1 MRKGDDM
8 LLLNPKKYQD
18 RNYPDARSKEI
29 MLKTIEFFENKG
41 FQKMKDDFYSFDFTN
56 DFAEFVKKERIF
68 ETLFLPRGY
77 GDPDQYYSTYRM
89 YEFSEITGFYGSA
102 YWYMYHVSTLGL
114 DPVYL
119 GDNEELKHRAVK
131 TLRENPLCAF
141 GLSEKEHGADIYSSE
156 MKLYPQP
163 DGTYLARGNKYYIGN
178 GNEASTITVFGK
190 IDGTDDYVFFVVD
203 SHHEKF
209 ECVQNVIK
217 AQNYVS
223 EFNLHDYPITDAD
236 ISARGPKAWDDMLN
250 TINICKFNIGSG
262 ATGIVTH
269 SFYEA
274 LNHAAKRNV
283 YGKFVTDF
291 PHVRRLFMDSY
302 CRLAAMKL
310 FGLRAT
316 DYMRAASAEDK
327 RYLLYNPIMK
337 MKVSLQGE
345 EVHEMLWDIIA
356 AKGFEKNTYFSQAV
370 VELRGF
376 PKLEGTRHVNMA
388 LIAKLVPNYFFNPKE
403 YPEVPRLNGP
413 EDDTYLFKQGKT
425 RGYGKIQFHD
435 YNIAYNSVD
444 LPNVNVFKEQI
455 KAYKDFLMASG
466 MELGNQMLNDFDFL
480 LAVGEIFTLV
490 AYGQLIIESAK
501 IEGISDDLLDMIFN
515 VFVRDFSR
523 YAMDIQHKSAA
534 TEAQKA
540 ACVAMMKT
548 PVQDA
553 EKFERVLA
561 SEVYSLVDAYTMN
574 P

>member
-1 MRKGDDM
+1 M
-8 LLLNPKKYQD
+8 LLLNPKNYKD
-18 RNYPDARSKEI
+18 RNYPDERSKEI

-41 FQKMKDDFYSFDFTN
+41 MAKMKEDTYGAEFTW
-56 DFAEFVKKERIF
+56 DFAEFVKNEGIF

-77 GDPDQYYSTYRM
+77 GSDDQYYSTYRM
-89 YEFSEITGFYGSA
+89 YEFSEITGFYGTA

-114 DPVYL
+114 DPVFL
-119 GDNEELKHRAVK
+119 GDNEELKHRAVQ

-163 DGTYLARGNKYYIGN
+163 DGTYLARGTKYYIGN
-178 GNEASTITVFGK
+178 GNAASIITVFGK
-190 IDGTDDYVFFVVD
+190 IADTDEYVFFVVD
-203 SHHEKF
+203 SNHEKY
-209 ECVQNVIK
+209 ECVKNVIH

-223 EFNLHDYPITDAD
+223 EFILHDYPVTDAD
-236 ISARGPKAWDDMLN
+236 ICSRGQKAWDDMLN

-269 SFYEA
+269 SFYES
-274 LNHAAKRNV
+274 LNHAAHRNV
-283 YGKFVTDF
+283 YGKYVTEF
-291 PHVRRLFMDSY
+291 PHVKRLFMDSY
-302 CRLAAMKL
+302 LRLIAMKL

-316 DYMRAASAEDK
+316 DYMRAASADDK

-337 MKVSLQGE
+337 MKVAIQGE

-356 AKGFEKNTYFSQAV
+356 AKGFEKDNYFSQAV
-370 VELRGF
+370 IELRGF

-388 LIAKLVPNYFFNPKE
+388 LIAKLLPNYFFNPKE

-413 EDDTYLFKQGKT
+413 ENDDYLFQQGRT

-435 YNIAYNSVD
+435 FNIAYNSVD

-455 KAYKDFLMASG
+455 KAYQDFLMASG
-466 MELGNQMLNDFDFL
+466 MELGDQMLKDFDFL

-501 IEGISDDLLDMIFN
+501 IEGVDDDRLDMMFN
-515 VFVRDFSR
+515 VFVRDFNR
-523 YAMDIQHKSAA
+523 FALDIHGMMSA
-534 TEAQKA
+534 TEAQKK
-540 ACVAMMKT
+540 ACLAMIKD
-548 PVQDA
+548 PVHDPD
-553 EKFERVLA
+553 KFERVLK
-561 SEVYSLVDAYTMN
+561 ENVYSLVDAYQMN

>member
-1 MRKGDDM
+1 M

-18 RNYPDARSKEI
+18 RNYPDERSREI

-41 FQKMKDDFYSFDFTN
+41 LKKMKEDFFSFEFTY
-56 DFAEFVKKERIF
+56 DFAEFVKKEGIF
-68 ETLFLPRGY
+68 ETLFLPQGY
-77 GDPDQYYSTYRM
+77 GEEDQYYSTYRM
-89 YEFSEITGFYGSA
+89 FEFSEICGFYGTA

-114 DPVYL
+114 DPIFL
-119 GDNEELKHRAVK
+119 GDNEELKQRAVQ

-156 MKLYPQP
+156 MKLYPQE
-163 DGTYLARGNKYYIGN
+163 DGTYLARGTKYYIGN

-190 IDGTDDYVFFVVD
+190 IAGTDEYVFFVVD
-203 SHHEKF
+203 SHHEKY
-209 ECVQNVIK
+209 ECVQNVIQ

-223 EFNLHDYPITDAD
+223 EFILHDYPITDAD

-269 SFYEA
+269 SFYES
-274 LNHAAKRNV
+274 LNHAAHRNV
-283 YGKFVTDF
+283 YGKYVTDF
-291 PHVRRLFMDSY
+291 PHVKRLFLDSF

-316 DYMRAASAEDK
+316 DYMRAASADDK

-337 MKVSLQGE
+337 MKVAIQGE

-356 AKGFEKNTYFSQAV
+356 AKGFEKDNYFSQAV
-370 VELRGF
+370 IELRGF

-388 LIAKLVPNYFFNPKE
+388 LIAKLLPNFFFNPKE
-403 YPEVPRLNGP
+403 YPEVPRMNGP
-413 EDDTYLFKQGKT
+413 ENDDYLFQQGPT

-444 LPNVNVFKEQI
+444 LPNVNVFQEQI
-455 KAYKDFLMASG
+455 NAFVEWLMLSG
-466 MELGNQMLNDFDFL
+466 MELKDQMLGDFDFL

-490 AYGQLIIESAK
+490 AYGQLIIESAAIEK
-501 IEGISDDLLDMIFN
+501 IDEELLNQIFD
-515 VFVRDFSR
+515 VFVRDFSK
-523 YAMDIQHKSAA
+523 YALDIHTKPTSTQ
-534 TEAQKA
+534 AQKDQA
-540 ACVAMMKT
+540 LKIIKS
-548 PVQDA
+548 PVVD
-553 EKFERVLA
+553 EEEFTRVLDKH
-561 SEVYSLVDAYTMN
+561 VYSLVDAYKMN
-574 P
+574 E